1 MVNKVNN
8 FKHQAT
14 GWDHFR
20 AKEMSSKK
28 EATEHNKK
36 PNKLFSWIMKTIN
49 PINHI
54 PVIGTIK
61 NLNSKA
67 EKSLDIVQSAIGGMI
82 YGGPYGFLKGIGSW
96 IVGKVVGKKEVITK
110 IIPQERHE
118 KVNESNSFNK
128 ISLDLDNNKL
138 NSISSE
144 NHILKRNFQEKKTAA
159 PLVDLSINRN
169 EQLIKDINTYSSKR
183 AMQFYSNKKN
193 VINEK
198 NIDISA

>member
-20 AKEMSSKK
+20 AKEMSARK
-28 EATEHNKK
+28 EASEHNKK

-96 IVGKVVGKKEVITK
+96 IVGKVVGKKEIVSKVLPDKKQK
-110 IIPQERHE
+110 IKE
-118 KVNESNSFNK
+118 NESLHN
-128 ISLDLDNNKL
+128 
-138 NSISSE
+138 NSINKDADKLTNISTS
-144 NHILKRNFQEKKTAA
+144 K
-159 PLVDLSINRN
+159 
-169 EQLIKDINTYSSKR
+169 QLIKISSKEKIAIDPLVNFSINKSEKLIKDLNLHYSKK
-183 AMQFYSNKKN
+183 AMQLYSNKEN
-193 VINEK
+193 IINKK
-198 NIDISA
+198 NINVSA

>member
-20 AKEMSSKK
+20 AKEMSARK
-28 EATEHNKK
+28 EASEHNKK
-36 PNKLFSWIMKTIN
+36 PNKVFSWIMKTIN

-67 EKSLDIVQSAIGGMI
+67 EKSLDIVQSAIGGLI

-96 IVGKVVGKKEVITK
+96 IVGKVVGKKEIVSKVLPDKKQK
-110 IIPQERHE
+110 IKE
-118 KVNESNSFNK
+118 NESLHN
-128 ISLDLDNNKL
+128 
-138 NSISSE
+138 NSINKDADKLTNISTS
-144 NHILKRNFQEKKTAA
+144 K
-159 PLVDLSINRN
+159 
-169 EQLIKDINTYSSKR
+169 QLIKISSKEKIAIDPLVNFSINKSEKLIKDLNLHYSKK
-183 AMQFYSNKKN
+183 AMQLYSNKEN
-193 VINEK
+193 IINKK
-198 NIDISA
+198 NINVSA

>member
-20 AKEMSSKK
+20 AKEMSARK
-28 EATEHNKK
+28 EASEHNKK
-36 PNKLFSWIMKTIN
+36 PNKVFSWIMKTIN

-96 IVGKVVGKKEVITK
+96 IVGKVVGKKEVLTK
-110 IIPQERHE
+110 IIPQERQE
-118 KVNESNSFNK
+118 KVKESNSFHK
-128 ISLDLDNNKL
+128 TSFDLDNNKL

-144 NHILKRNFQEKKTAA
+144 NRISKINIKEKKTVE
-159 PLVDLSINRN
+159 PLIALGINKN
-169 EQLIKDINTYSSKR
+169 EQLIKDMNTYSSKK
-183 AMQFYSNKKN
+183 AMQFYSNKIN

>member
-20 AKEMSSKK
+20 AKEMSARK
-28 EATEHNKK
+28 EASEHNKK
-36 PNKLFSWIMKTIN
+36 PNKVFSWIMKTIN

-67 EKSLDIVQSAIGGMI
+67 EKSLDIVQSAIGGLI

-96 IVGKVVGKKEVITK
+96 IVGKVVGKKEIVSKVLPDKKQK
-110 IIPQERHE
+110 IKE
-118 KVNESNSFNK
+118 NESLHN
-128 ISLDLDNNKL
+128 
-138 NSISSE
+138 NSINKDADKLTNISTS
-144 NHILKRNFQEKKTAA
+144 K
-159 PLVDLSINRN
+159 
-169 EQLIKDINTYSSKR
+169 QLIKISSKEKIAIDPLVNFNINKSEKLIKDLNLHYSKK
-183 AMQFYSNKKN
+183 AMQLYSNKEN
-193 VINEK
+193 IINKK
-198 NIDISA
+198 NINVSA

>member
-20 AKEMSSKK
+20 AKEMSARK
-28 EATEHNKK
+28 EASEHNKK
-36 PNKLFSWIMKTIN
+36 PNKVFSWIMKTIN

-96 IVGKVVGKKEVITK
+96 IVGKVVGKKEIVSKVLPDKKQK
-110 IIPQERHE
+110 IKE
-118 KVNESNSFNK
+118 NESLHN
-128 ISLDLDNNKL
+128 
-138 NSISSE
+138 NSINKDADKLTNISTS
-144 NHILKRNFQEKKTAA
+144 K
-159 PLVDLSINRN
+159 
-169 EQLIKDINTYSSKR
+169 QLIKISSKEKIAIDPLVNFNINKSEKLIKDLNLHYSKK
-183 AMQFYSNKKN
+183 AMQLYSNKEN
-193 VINEK
+193 IINKK
-198 NIDISA
+198 NINVSA

>member
-20 AKEMSSKK
+20 AKEMSARK
-28 EATEHNKK
+28 EASEHNKK
-36 PNKLFSWIMKTIN
+36 PNKVFSWIMKTIN

-96 IVGKVVGKKEVITK
+96 IVGKVVGKKEIVSKVLPDKKQK
-110 IIPQERHE
+110 IKE
-118 KVNESNSFNK
+118 NESLHN
-128 ISLDLDNNKL
+128 
-138 NSISSE
+138 NSINKDADKLTNISTS
-144 NHILKRNFQEKKTAA
+144 K
-159 PLVDLSINRN
+159 
-169 EQLIKDINTYSSKR
+169 QLIKISSKEKIAIDPLVNFSINKSEKLIKDLNLHYSKK
-183 AMQFYSNKKN
+183 AMQLYSNKEN
-193 VINEK
+193 IINKK
-198 NIDISA
+198 NINVSA